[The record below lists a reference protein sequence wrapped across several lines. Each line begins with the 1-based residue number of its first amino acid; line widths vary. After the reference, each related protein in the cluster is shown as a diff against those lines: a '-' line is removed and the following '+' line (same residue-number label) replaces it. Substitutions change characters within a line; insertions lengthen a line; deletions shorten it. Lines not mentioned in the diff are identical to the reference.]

1 MLWLC
6 ILTPTKQTLLVLL
19 VVAQVLFLTNPI
31 GLYIHIPFCL
41 KKCNYCDFYSVAV
54 NDQLKKDY
62 VEALIKEIK
71 QWGGSL
77 GRPIDTIYFGG
88 GTPSLLAKFLP
99 RIMKEVKTSFC
110 LLEGAEITM
119 EMNPA
124 DNCEEIL
131 NFALEAGVNRLSIGA
146 QSGDN
151 RELEVLGRRHTLNQ
165 TAETVKLARSLG
177 FNNISL
183 DIMLGLPNSSEKSL
197 EKSLEFITDL
207 EPEHISAYIL
217 KIEENTVFHK
227 VYDTLKLPD
236 EDSTADQYLQMCKYL
251 ENKGYEHYEISN
263 FAKTGYES
271 RHNLKYWEL
280 KEYLGLGPSAHS
292 FIDGKRFY
300 FKRDLSEFLEGTS
313 PLPDGEGGSE
323 EERIMLALRLSKG
336 VKLELT
342 ERLEKKCRL
351 LSQNKLLN
359 INDQSISLTDQGMLL
374 SNSIITEILE
384 CIK

>member
-1 MLWLC
+1 M
-6 ILTPTKQTLLVLL
+6 
-19 VVAQVLFLTNPI
+19 TNPI

-54 NDQLKKDY
+54 NDPLKKDY

-99 RIMKEVKTSFC
+99 RIMKEVKASFC

-146 QSGDN
+146 QSGN
-151 RELEVLGRRHTLNQ
+151 AQELEVLGRRHTLNQ
-165 TAETVKLARSLG
+165 TAQTVQLARTLG

-227 VYDTLKLPD
+227 IYDTLGLPD

-263 FAKTGYES
+263 FSKSGYES
-271 RHNLKYWEL
+271 HHNLKYWRGA
-280 KEYLGLGPSAHS
+280 EYLGIGPSAHS
-292 FIDGKRFY
+292 FVDGKRFY

-313 PLPDGEGGSE
+313 PLSDGEGGSE

-336 VKLELT
+336 VELEMT
-342 ERLEKKCRL
+342 EDLEKKCRL

-359 INDQSISLTDQGMLL
+359 INDQNISLTDQGMLL

>member
-1 MLWLC
+1 M
-6 ILTPTKQTLLVLL
+6 
-19 VVAQVLFLTNPI
+19 TNPI

-99 RIMKEVKTSFC
+99 RIMKEVKASFC

-124 DNCEEIL
+124 DNSEEIL

-146 QSGDN
+146 QSGN
-151 RELEVLGRRHTLNQ
+151 NKELEVLGRRHTLKQ

-227 VYDTLKLPD
+227 IYDTLGLPD

-336 VKLELT
+336 AELEMT

>member
-1 MLWLC
+1 M
-6 ILTPTKQTLLVLL
+6 PLVLQAA
-19 VVAQVLFLTNPI
+19 AQVLFLTNPI

-54 NDQLKKDY
+54 NDQVKQDY
-62 VEALIKEIK
+62 VDALIKEIK
-71 QWGGSL
+71 QWGDKLS
-77 GRPIDTIYFGG
+77 RPIDTIYFGG
-88 GTPSLLAKFLP
+88 GTPSLLAEFLP
-99 RIMKEVKTSFC
+99 LIMKEVKASFC
-110 LLEGAEITM
+110 LLEGAEITT

-124 DNCEEIL
+124 DNCKEIL

-146 QSGDN
+146 QSGVTQ
-151 RELEVLGRRHTLNQ
+151 ELEVLGRRHTLEQ

-177 FNNISL
+177 FDNISL
-183 DIMLGLPNSSEKSL
+183 DIMLGLPNSNEKSL
-197 EKSLEFITDL
+197 AKSLEFITDL
-207 EPEHISAYIL
+207 NPEHISAYIL

-227 VYDTLKLPD
+227 IYDTLGLPD

-251 ENKGYEHYEISN
+251 EDKGYGHYEISN
-263 FAKTGYES
+263 FAKPNFES

-313 PLPDGEGGSE
+313 PLSDGDGGGE

-336 VKLELT
+336 VKLELN
-342 ERLEKKCRL
+342 EELEKKCRL

>member
-1 MLWLC
+1 M
-6 ILTPTKQTLLVLL
+6 PLVLQ
-19 VVAQVLFLTNPI
+19 VVAQVSFLTNPI

-54 NDQLKKDY
+54 KEELKEDY
-62 VEALIKEIK
+62 VNALIREIK
-71 QWGGSL
+71 QWGDSL

-99 RIMKEVKTSFC
+99 RIMKEVKASFC

-146 QSGDN
+146 QSGITQ
-151 RELEVLGRRHTLNQ
+151 ELKVLGRRHTLEQ
-165 TAETVKLARSLG
+165 TAQTVKLARSLG

-207 EPEHISAYIL
+207 QPEHISAYIL

-227 VYDTLKLPD
+227 VYDTLGLPD
-236 EDSTADQYLQMCKYL
+236 EDSTADQYLQMCHYL
-251 ENKGYEHYEISN
+251 ENKGYGHYEISN
-263 FAKTGYES
+263 FAKPGYES

-280 KEYLGLGPSAHS
+280 KEYLGLGPAAHS

-300 FKRDLSEFLEGTS
+300 FERDLTGFIKGAS
-313 PLPDGEGGSE
+313 PLPDGEGGGE

-336 VKLELT
+336 VRLKMT
-342 ERLEKKCRL
+342 ESLEKKCRL
-351 LSQNKLLN
+351 WSRNKLLN
-359 INDQSISLTDQGMLL
+359 ITDKNISLTDRGMLL

>member
-1 MLWLC
+1 M
-6 ILTPTKQTLLVLL
+6 PLVLQAA
-19 VVAQVLFLTNPI
+19 AQVLFLTNPI

-54 NDQLKKDY
+54 NDQVKQDY
-62 VEALIKEIK
+62 VDALIKEIK
-71 QWGGSL
+71 QWGDKLS
-77 GRPIDTIYFGG
+77 RPIDTIYFGG
-88 GTPSLLAKFLP
+88 GTPSLLAEFLP
-99 RIMKEVKTSFC
+99 LIMKEVKASFC

-146 QSGDN
+146 QSGVTQ
-151 RELEVLGRRHTLNQ
+151 ELEVLGRRHTLEQ

-177 FNNISL
+177 FDNISL
-183 DIMLGLPNSSEKSL
+183 DIMLGLPNSNEKSL
-197 EKSLEFITDL
+197 QKSLEFITDL
-207 EPEHISAYIL
+207 NPEHISAYIL

-227 VYDTLKLPD
+227 IYDTLGLPD

-251 ENKGYEHYEISN
+251 EDKGYGHYEISN
-263 FAKTGYES
+263 FAKPNFES

-292 FIDGKRFY
+292 FINGKRFY
-300 FKRDLSEFLEGTS
+300 FKRDLSKFLEGSS
-313 PLPDGEGGSE
+313 PLPDGDGGGE

-336 VKLELT
+336 VKLELN
-342 ERLEKKCRL
+342 EELEKKCRL
-351 LSQNKLLN
+351 LNQNKLLN